1 MPHFN
6 IDDIPDEELD
16 EESLRAKKRVE
27 EMLSY
32 PLYIEASE
40 ETLRMLDEKF
50 KLVAEDRFLYCLQ
63 QKRWTIEDIHK
74 FNARLQ
80 ISSDY
85 TQKEYERIKELRKTY
100 NREYPT
106 DHKKY
111 FSTAIEL
118 MGKMRSTLSAYR
130 KIADGF
136 QPKKKRGSKQK
147 EGVTACDRTPLYNGA
162 YSQNAFGWE
171 VYPDKAVKDLL
182 NNLNDYLKLA
192 GKCLDLCLEVIEEEK
207 AIRANP
213 EWAYALYRNSF
224 DRSVSN
230 CRLMIEYMKQK
241 DEDVDNDIVK
251 AIEDAEDVKQLIAEL
266 YHAISHSEFNF
277 FCACKTISDG
287 RKVGL
292 TPEEAALFGKDSIDK
307 VVRIRTLLDHIPEL
321 IVQHD
326 DAIGWKGMLD
336 GEFVMHLLFWCGW
349 NGSKNEALLN
359 YITKRCEGKINV
371 VKMGAVMREK
381 RLLAYK
387 DNNVVA
393 QEQQAFNRAM
403 DQFVEAYLG
412 NTTENHN

>member
-1 MPHFN
+1 MG
-6 IDDIPDEELD
+6 
-16 EESLRAKKRVE
+16 
-27 EMLSY
+27 Y
-32 PLYIEASE
+32 PLYIEANE
-40 ETLRMLDEKF
+40 ETLRKLDEKF
-50 KLVAEDRFLYCLQ
+50 KPVAEDRFLYSLQ
-63 QKRWTIEDIHK
+63 QKHWTIEDIHT

-80 ISSDY
+80 ISYDY
-85 TQKEYERIKELRKTY
+85 TLKEYARIQELRKTY
-100 NREYPT
+100 NKEYPT

-111 FSTAIEL
+111 LSTAIEL

-136 QPKKKRGSKQK
+136 QPKKKRGSKVK
-147 EGVTACDRTPLYNGA
+147 AGVTACERTPLYNGA
-162 YSQNAFGWE
+162 YSQDAFGWE

-182 NNLNDYLKLA
+182 KNLNDYLELA
-192 GKCLDLCLEVIEEEK
+192 GKCLDLCLEVIDEEK
-207 AIRANP
+207 AVRADP
-213 EWAYALYRNSF
+213 EWSYALYQYSF
-224 DRSVSN
+224 KCSVSN
-230 CRLMIEYMKQK
+230 SKRMIEWMKQK
-241 DEDVDNDIVK
+241 DENVDHEIVK
-251 AIEDAEDVKQLIAEL
+251 AMEEAKDVKQLIAEL
-266 YHAISHSEFNF
+266 YHEFNHSDF
-277 FCACKTISDG
+277 NFYCACKTISDG
-287 RKVGL
+287 RKAGL
-292 TPEEAALFGKDSIDK
+292 TIEEAALFGKDNVNK
-307 VVRIRTLLDHIPEL
+307 VVRIRTLLDHIQEL
-321 IVQHD
+321 AQQRD
-326 DAIGWKGMLD
+326 DVVGWEGMLD

>member
-1 MPHFN
+1 MG
-6 IDDIPDEELD
+6 
-16 EESLRAKKRVE
+16 
-27 EMLSY
+27 Y

-50 KLVAEDRFLYCLQ
+50 KPVAEDRFLYSLQ

-80 ISSDY
+80 ISYDY
-85 TQKEYERIKELRKTY
+85 TLKEYERIQELRNTY

-111 FSTAIEL
+111 LSTAIEL

-136 QPKKKRGSKQK
+136 QPKKKRGSKVK
-147 EGVTACDRTPLYNGA
+147 EGATACDRTPLYNGA
-162 YSQNAFGWE
+162 YSQDAFGWE

-182 NNLNDYLKLA
+182 KNLNDYLELA
-192 GKCLDLCLEVIEEEK
+192 GRCLNLCLAVIEEEK

-213 EWAYALYRNSF
+213 EWAYALYQNSF

-241 DEDVDNDIVK
+241 DEDIDNDIVK
-251 AIEDAEDVKQLIAEL
+251 AMEEAEDVKLLIAEL
-266 YHAISHSEFNF
+266 YHEFNHSDF
-277 FCACKTISDG
+277 NFYCACKIISDG

-292 TPEEAALFGKDSIDK
+292 TPEEAALFGKDNIEK
-307 VVRIRTLLDHIPEL
+307 VVRIRTLLNNIQEL
-321 IVQHD
+321 IEKRD
-326 DAIGWKGMLD
+326 DAIGWEGMLD

-349 NGSKNEALLN
+349 NGSKNEDLLN
-359 YITKRCEGKINV
+359 YVTKRCEGKIRV
-371 VKMGAVMREK
+371 VKMGAVMRVK

-387 DNNVVA
+387 DNDVVD
-393 QEQQAFNRAM
+393 QEQQTFNRAM
-403 DQFVEAYLG
+403 DRFVDAFLG
-412 NTTENHN
+412 NTAENHN

>member
-1 MPHFN
+1 M
-6 IDDIPDEELD
+6 
-16 EESLRAKKRVE
+16 
-27 EMLSY
+27 SY

-40 ETLRMLDEKF
+40 ETLRKLDEKF
-50 KLVAEDRFLYCLQ
+50 KPVAEDRFLYSLQ
-63 QKRWTIEDIHK
+63 QKRWTIEDVHT

-80 ISSDY
+80 ISYDY
-85 TQKEYERIKELRKTY
+85 TLKEYERIQELRKTY

-118 MGKMRSTLSAYR
+118 MSKMRSTLSAYR

-162 YSQNAFGWE
+162 YSQDAFGWE

-182 NNLNDYLKLA
+182 NNLNDYLGLA
-192 GKCLDLCLEVIEEEK
+192 GKSLDLCLEVIDEEK

-213 EWAYALYRNSF
+213 EWAYALYQNSF

-241 DEDVDNDIVK
+241 DEDIDNDIVK
-251 AIEDAEDVKQLIAEL
+251 AMEEAEDVKQLIAEL
-266 YHAISHSEFNF
+266 YHAFSHSDFNF
-277 FCACKTISDG
+277 YCACKTISDG

-292 TPEEAALFGKDSIDK
+292 TPEEAALFGKDNIDK
-307 VVRIRTLLDHIPEL
+307 VIRIRTLLDHILEL
-321 IVQHD
+321 IAQRD

-359 YITKRCEGKINV
+359 YVTKRCEGKVNV
-371 VKMGAVMREK
+371 VKMGAVMRVK
-381 RLLAYK
+381 RLLVSL
-387 DNNVVA
+387 DNA
-393 QEQQAFNRAM
+393 EIARRQEAFNRAM
-403 DQFVEAYLG
+403 DTFVDAFLG
-412 NTTENHN
+412 DTAEKHN